1 MEGHTLITS
10 TSILPTRNAGDYLH
24 QLCKHFAKRVP
35 VTEGIGSAKVTLPI
49 GTCDLTANDTQIS
62 ALVQT
67 QPENVERM
75 EEVFGG
81 WIERFAFREKP
92 NLTWHRATHPT
103 KD

>member
-1 MEGHTLITS
+1 MEGHKLITS

-35 VTEGIGSAKVTLPI
+35 VTEDIGSATVTLPI

-62 ALVQT
+62 ALVRT
-67 QPENVERM
+67 TPKHVERM

-92 NLTWHRATHPT
+92 NLTWHRATYPT